1 MRMEQLTDNII
12 NATAGFWNKIAAFL
26 PNLLATVVIVVV
38 GVLLAK
44 MLAKWAVKLLNRF
57 GFNALSERIGLTPAM
72 TKAGIQKSPSEV
84 VGKFIYLFLML
95 VILISAA
102 ETLGME
108 RVTAIL
114 DDFILYLPKV
124 LGALFVIMVGMFIA
138 HVAKQGIQ
146 TAVHNMGMEYA
157 SSVARIAQVIIFIT
171 TFSLAVAQLEIETQM
186 LNIVFAILLGCLG
199 GAAAISLGLGTR
211 GVSNNIISG
220 VYIREQL
227 KPGDEV
233 TIGEFKGVVVSVGT
247 VNTVLENAQGECLS
261 VPNHQLLQRSFRFQS
276 WSDDGE

>member
-38 GVLLAK
+38 GIMLAK
-44 MLAKWAVKLLNRF
+44 VLAKWAAKLLERL

-72 TKAGIQKSPSEV
+72 VKAGIEKSPSDV

-138 HVAKQGIQ
+138 HVAKQSIQ
-146 TAVHNMGMEYA
+146 TAFHNMGMEYA
-157 SSVARIAQVIIFIT
+157 SSVARIAQVIIFFT

-186 LNIVFAILLGCLG
+186 LNIVFAILLGSLG

-211 GVSNNIISG
+211 AVSNNIISG
-220 VYIREQL
+220 VYVREQL
-227 KPGDEV
+227 RPGDQV
-233 TIGEFKGVVVSVGT
+233 SIGEFTGVVVSVGT
-247 VNTVLENAQGECLS
+247 VNTVLENAEGECLS